1 MKRKVVNPDI
11 QQKKHQQAV
20 AKDQEKDLKHEL
32 QEERS
37 AFPKKIPKKRP
48 KTGHK

>member
-11 QQKKHQQAV
+11 QQKKLQQA
-20 AKDQEKDLKHEL
+20 AHKEQEKDLKHEL
-32 QEERS
+32 EAETS
-37 AFPKKIPKKRP
+37 SIPKKISKTRP

>member
-11 QQKKHQQAV
+11 QVKKRQQALEREQ
-20 AKDQEKDLKHEL
+20 DKDLKHEL
-32 QEERS
+32 EDEQVS
-37 AFPKKIPKKRP
+37 IPKKVPKTRP